1 MPSQIIELTSVSSAW
16 CNQTVTLYNRR
27 HCVHNWAH
35 YIAGSIRT
43 HNKMAQLLSIFA
55 AVLYSFSA
63 YRQFRGMQN
72 GKTSQRKLVLAT
84 GSIAILMHWVGWFLP
99 MLQEQGINL
108 SFFNGGS
115 LISLVVAVIIL
126 VSALKKP
133 VENLFIGLFP
143 MAALII
149 ALDLIFPAHSSGI
162 HVWEKGLVVHVLLS
176 ILAYSLLT
184 IAAFQ
189 AMVLIAQDHQLKH
202 KHMTGMVRV
211 LPPLQTMD
219 KLLFE
224 MVWAGFILLSLAIAS
239 GFIFLDDLFAQSL
252 VHKTVLTILGWAIYA
267 GLLFGRFQFGWRGP
281 VASKWTLSGLVF
293 LALAYFG
300 SKLVIEFILKR

>member
-1 MPSQIIELTSVSSAW
+1 
-16 CNQTVTLYNRR
+16 
-27 HCVHNWAH
+27 
-35 YIAGSIRT
+35 
-43 HNKMAQLLSIFA
+43 MAQLLSIFA
-55 AVLYSFSA
+55 VVLYSFSA
-63 YRQFRGMQN
+63 FRQFRGMQN
-72 GKTSQRKLVLAT
+72 GQNTQRKLVLAT
-84 GSIAILMHWVGWFLP
+84 GSVAILLHWIGWFLP

-115 LISLVVAVIIL
+115 LISLVVAIIVL

-133 VENLFIGLFP
+133 VENLLIGLFP

-149 ALDLIFPAHSSGI
+149 LLDLIFPASSSGI
-162 HVWEKGLVVHVLLS
+162 KVWEKGLVIHVLLS

-202 KHMTGMVRV
+202 KHMGSMVRM

-224 MVWAGFILLSLAIAS
+224 MVWTGFILLTLAIAS
-239 GFIFLDDLFAQSL
+239 GFVFLDNLFAQHL
-252 VHKTVLTILGWAIYA
+252 AHKTLLTIMAWLIYG
-267 GLLFGRFQFGWRGP
+267 GLLFGRFKFGWRGP
-281 VASKWTLSGLVF
+281 VASKWTLSGLGF

-300 SKLVIEFILKR
+300 SKLVMEFILS

>member
-1 MPSQIIELTSVSSAW
+1 
-16 CNQTVTLYNRR
+16 
-27 HCVHNWAH
+27 
-35 YIAGSIRT
+35 
-43 HNKMAQLLSIFA
+43 MAQLFSIFA
-55 AVLYSFSA
+55 AVLYLFSA
-63 YRQFRGMQN
+63 YRQFKAMREGRRDAR
-72 GKTSQRKLVLAT
+72 TLVLA
-84 GSIAILMHWVGWFLP
+84 SASVAILLHWVGWFIP
-99 MLQEQGINL
+99 MFESHTINL

-115 LISLVVAVIIL
+115 LISLVVAIIVL

-149 ALDLIFPAHSSGI
+149 ALDLVFPASSVGI
-162 HVWEKGLVVHVLLS
+162 KVWQKGLVIHILLS
-176 ILAYSLLT
+176 ILSYSLLT

-189 AMVLIAQDHQLKH
+189 AMALIAQDHQLKN
-202 KHMTGMVRV
+202 KHMGGMVRM

-224 MVWAGFILLSLAIAS
+224 MVWAGFILLSLAIGS
-239 GFIFLDDLFAQSL
+239 GFLFLENLFAQSL
-252 VHKTVLTILGWAIYA
+252 VHKTVLTILAWFIYA

-300 SKLVIEFILKR
+300 SKLVLEFLLHR